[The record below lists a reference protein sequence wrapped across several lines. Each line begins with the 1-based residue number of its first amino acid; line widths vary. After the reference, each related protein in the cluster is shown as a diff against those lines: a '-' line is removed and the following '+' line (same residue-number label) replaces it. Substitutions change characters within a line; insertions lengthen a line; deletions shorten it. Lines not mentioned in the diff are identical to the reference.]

1 LVQSFDM
8 LRSHIYIAFLLIVAL
23 SNLPHAVAADD
34 TTKPTT
40 SRIKRQPG
48 DTMDLIAIDAK
59 TKKPISGLNIVN
71 GGIPDTFKGTTR
83 ADGHCDVPL
92 PFDKIESWFAITLRG
107 KGYASQ
113 RLVWGSQS
121 APEDIP
127 DQVTV
132 ELEKAVPVSG
142 IVVDDAGK
150 PVAGA
155 KVNINF
161 RQRFENP
168 NERLDVGGSANIVV
182 VTAGRDGRWSY
193 AGAPPSPDSIWIAV
207 SEGRAPTTE
216 PAAPPTLEPFEQ
228 MTQLYDGSATLKL
241 SRSDAAK

>member
-1 LVQSFDM
+1 MS
-8 LRSHIYIAFLLIVAL
+8 FLLIGLMLAR
-23 SNLPHAVAADD
+23 AVLAGGETTRPT
-34 TTKPTT
+34 TTKV
-40 SRIKRQPG
+40 KRQPG

-83 ADGHCDVPL
+83 TDGHCDVPL
-92 PFDKIESWFAITLRG
+92 PFQKIESWFAITLRG

-113 RLVWGSQS
+113 RLAWGSQS

-155 KVNINF
+155 KVSINF

-168 NERLDVGGSANIVV
+168 YERLDVGGSANIVV

-193 AGAPPSPDSIWIAV
+193 AGAPPTPDSIWIAV
-207 SEGRAPTTE
+207 SDGRTTTQPTTP
-216 PAAPPTLEPFEQ
+216 PAFEQ
-228 MTQLYDGSATLKL
+228 FEQITQLYDGTATLKL
-241 SRSDAAK
+241 AGPDAAE